1 MSIVDKVAVVTGGAS
16 GIGEGCVRKLWSLG
30 YMVEILDRQ
39 GEQATRL
46 VDELNLSSNRV
57 KFRYV
62 DVADS
67 HHVEERA
74 QEIWNEYQR
83 LDVLVTSAGIL
94 ESSANILDMDL
105 DAHDRVWQ
113 VNYHGTV
120 HCARSFGRL
129 MRTARCG
136 SIVTVG
142 STTSFVAFPLPAYC
156 PGKTAIRR
164 FTEILAVELGR
175 FGVRVNGVAPTYVI
189 TPAMQ
194 AKIDA
199 GERDS
204 EVLRNSGALDLLVEP
219 EHIGEAV
226 AFLCSDAASAI
237 TGVMLPVDAGFNAT
251 IPYRTYAGG
260 VPWRNE

>member
-1 MSIVDKVAVVTGGAS
+1 MSLVDKVAVVTGGAS
-16 GIGEGCVRKLWSLG
+16 GIGEGCVRKLISQG
-30 YMVEILDRQ
+30 YLVEIIDLES
-39 GEQATRL
+39 EQATGL
-46 VDELNLSSNRV
+46 VGELNASNHCAKLRC
-57 KFRYV
+57 V

-67 HHVEERA
+67 EHVEDCA
-74 QEIWNEYQR
+74 QQIWHEYQR

-105 DAHDRVWQ
+105 EAHDRIWE

-120 HCARSFGRL
+120 HCARSFGRI
-129 MRTARCG
+129 MRTARHG
-136 SIVTVG
+136 AIVTVG

-164 FTEILAVELGR
+164 FTEILAVELGH

-199 GERDS
+199 GERDP
-204 EVLRNSGALDLLVEP
+204 EILRNSGALDLLVEP
-219 EHIGEAV
+219 HHIADAV

-260 VPWRNE
+260 VPWENK

>member
-1 MSIVDKVAVVTGGAS
+1 MSFKEKVAVVTGGAS
-16 GIGEGCVRKLWSLG
+16 GIGEGCVRKLLSLG
-30 YMVEILDRQ
+30 YIVEILDRDS
-39 GEQATRL
+39 EQASRL
-46 VDELNLSSNRV
+46 VDELNSSSNPAKLR
-57 KFRYV
+57 FV
-62 DVADS
+62 DVADADN
-67 HHVEERA
+67 VEECA
-74 QEIWNEYQR
+74 QQIWSEYQR

-94 ESSANILDMDL
+94 ESSANILDMDME
-105 DAHDRVWQ
+105 AHDRIWQ

-120 HCARSFGRL
+120 HCVRSFGRF
-129 MRTARCG
+129 MRSAQHG

-175 FGVRVNGVAPTYVI
+175 FRVRVNGVAPTYVI

-199 GERDS
+199 GERDPQI
-204 EVLRNSGALDLLVEP
+204 LRNSGALDLLVEP
-219 EHIGEAV
+219 HHIAEAV

-260 VPWRNE
+260 VPWENE